1 MYISHVQQLIDKYG
15 KHLLPIAL
23 GLVAFYDR
31 FIVLEM
37 EITNI
42 RNEFSNELKTINEMQ
57 QRDEFDIQDHEQRL
71 RRLECK

>member
-1 MYISHVQQLIDKYG
+1 MYISQVQQLIDKYG

-31 FIVLEM
+31 FIVMEM

-42 RNEFSNELKTINEMQ
+42 KNEFVKEVETINEILK
-57 QRDEFDIQDHEQRL
+57 RDETDIQDHEQRL
-71 RRLECK
+71 RVLECR